1 MSNAYVNQILF
12 GHSKRDVTPEYIQ
25 SMMPFMLT
33 ESKMN
38 TMQSP
43 TMQSPTLQ
51 SPVVVTAEIPKDSY
65 TQKQLPEKI
74 NKDTIKSESEIVHT
88 NIKDRT
94 VHQPFHKSC
103 RNLFWSIYELE
114 NPSEAFL
121 RTRANIEIETR
132 IKIIDELKKN
142 PKCLKYSNSK
152 LTLEQTQGLYGS
164 MLTAKEDRI
173 DFCIA
178 YAVYYKKPIIV
189 VYQKSYRVFSP
200 TVEIDLSEE
209 NIVLYASKPE
219 GARSISYIPE
229 RSLRSI
235 PDSKREEY
243 ELTPENYVRRS
254 LTNEIIANIV
264 NTKIEGPLKA
274 MSTYKTAELDEIALK
289 LQIPVKQTDSG
300 KEKRRKKEDIYNDI
314 KVVIH
319 NDMNECKNNI

>member
-12 GHSKRDVTPEYIQ
+12 GHSKRDVTHEYIQ

-43 TMQSPTLQ
+43 TMQSP
-51 SPVVVTAEIPKDSY
+51 VVVTAEITKDSY
-65 TQKQLPEKI
+65 TQTQLPEKI

-94 VHQPFHKSC
+94 FHQPFHKSC

-229 RSLRSI
+229 RSL
-235 PDSKREEY
+235 
-243 ELTPENYVRRS
+243 
-254 LTNEIIANIV
+254 TNEIIANIV

>member
-33 ESKMN
+33 DSKMN

-51 SPVVVTAEIPKDSY
+51 SPVVITTEVPKDSH
-65 TQKQLPEKI
+65 TQLPEKI

-88 NIKDRT
+88 NNKDRT
-94 VHQPFHKSC
+94 FHQPFHKSC

-229 RSLRSI
+229 RSL
-235 PDSKREEY
+235 
-243 ELTPENYVRRS
+243 
-254 LTNEIIANIV
+254 TNEIIANIV
-264 NTKIEGPLKA
+264 NTKIEGPLKS

>member
-1 MSNAYVNQILF
+1 
-12 GHSKRDVTPEYIQ
+12 
-25 SMMPFMLT
+25 MMPFMLT
-33 ESKMN
+33 ESKRDKM
-38 TMQSP
+38 
-43 TMQSPTLQ
+43 Q
-51 SPVVVTAEIPKDSY
+51 SPVVTAVSEEVPKETHIPDTDATESHLLQNSDLLPSTKSINPIINSVPEIAH
-65 TQKQLPEKI
+65 TH
-74 NKDTIKSESEIVHT
+74 NKDRPSRELGRSFVHE
-88 NIKDRT
+88 
-94 VHQPFHKSC
+94 HK
-103 RNLFWSIYELE
+103 RGLFWSIYELE

-229 RSLRSI
+229 
-235 PDSKREEY
+235 K
-243 ELTPENYVRRS
+243 N

-274 MSTYKTAELDEIALK
+274 MSTYKTAELDEIASK
-289 LQIPVKQTDSG
+289 LQIPTKQTESG

-314 KVVIH
+314 KLTIH
-319 NDMNECKNNI
+319 NDMIMSRLPNE

>member
-1 MSNAYVNQILF
+1 
-12 GHSKRDVTPEYIQ
+12 
-25 SMMPFMLT
+25 MMPFMLT
-33 ESKMN
+33 ESKRVE
-38 TMQSP
+38 MQS
-43 TMQSPTLQ
+43 LEI
-51 SPVVVTAEIPKDSY
+51 VVTAVSENVPKETHIPDTDAPESNLLQISDLLPSTKSINPIINSVPEIAH
-65 TQKQLPEKI
+65 TH
-74 NKDTIKSESEIVHT
+74 NKDRPSRE
-88 NIKDRT
+88 
-94 VHQPFHKSC
+94 HK
-103 RNLFWSIYELE
+103 RGLFWSIYELE

-274 MSTYKTAELDEIALK
+274 MSTYKTAELDEIASK
-289 LQIPVKQTDSG
+289 LQIPTKQTESG

-314 KVVIH
+314 KLAIH
-319 NDMNECKNNI
+319 NDMIMSRLPNE

>member
-1 MSNAYVNQILF
+1 
-12 GHSKRDVTPEYIQ
+12 
-25 SMMPFMLT
+25 MMPFMLT
-33 ESKMN
+33 ESKRVE
-38 TMQSP
+38 MQS
-43 TMQSPTLQ
+43 LEI
-51 SPVVVTAEIPKDSY
+51 VVTAVSEEVPKETHIADTDAPESHLLQISDLLPSTKSINPIINSVPEIAH
-65 TQKQLPEKI
+65 TH
-74 NKDTIKSESEIVHT
+74 NKDRPSREL
-88 NIKDRT
+88 
-94 VHQPFHKSC
+94 C
-103 RNLFWSIYELE
+103 RGLFWSIYELE

-189 VYQKSYRVFSP
+189 VYQKSYRIFSP

-229 RSLRSI
+229 
-235 PDSKREEY
+235 K
-243 ELTPENYVRRS
+243 N

-274 MSTYKTAELDEIALK
+274 MSTYKTPELDEIASK
-289 LQIPVKQTDSG
+289 LQIPTKQTESG

-314 KVVIH
+314 KLAIH
-319 NDMNECKNNI
+319 NDMIMSRLPNE